1 MFTPG
6 VSGNPAGKKP
16 GTRNRTSRV
25 LEPKPVDRAGRY
37 CARLNWFGDRW
48 LFASSTVLFD
58 PRDKALPSRAQP
70 PAAGGAAVVFEQDPR
85 AWFAVFEIHAAPV
98 FVRDDARC
106 RDVVAVGKRGGQ
118 VRGAVD
124 GGGLTGAVAE
134 LADFDADALAV
145 ARPAVVGMIAL
156 LGREQVLDNF
166 TIIHGEMPCH
176 PTGASQPR
184 VFLAP
189 LAFHE
194 QVVGVSRRGDVH
206 VCRRMDGD
214 VTRLHRSAD
223 EASMNVGR
231 QQRHADARQIGW
243 LGSQNGAGREKH
255 RDACKQG
262 KASELSAHDWM
273 DADAEVKAPCA
284 CVRTRIIRA

>member
-1 MFTPG
+1 M
-6 VSGNPAGKKP
+6 
-16 GTRNRTSRV
+16 
-25 LEPKPVDRAGRY
+25 DRAGRY
-37 CARLNWFGDRW
+37 CARLNWLGDRW

-58 PRDKALPSRAQP
+58 SRDKALPSRTQP
-70 PAAGGAAVVFEQDPR
+70 PAARGAAVVFEQDPR

-189 LAFHE
+189 IAVHE
-194 QVVGVSRRGDVH
+194 QVVGVSRRGDVD
-206 VCRRMDGD
+206 VCRRMDCD

-231 QQRHADARQIGW
+231 KQRHADARQIG
-243 LGSQNGAGREKH
+243 
-255 RDACKQG
+255 
-262 KASELSAHDWM
+262 
-273 DADAEVKAPCA
+273 
-284 CVRTRIIRA
+284 